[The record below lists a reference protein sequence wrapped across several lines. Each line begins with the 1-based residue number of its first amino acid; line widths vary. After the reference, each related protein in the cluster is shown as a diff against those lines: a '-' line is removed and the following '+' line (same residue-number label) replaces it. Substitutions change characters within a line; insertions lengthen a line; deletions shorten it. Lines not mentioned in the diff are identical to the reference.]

1 MESLATGSVL
11 SAADW
16 LGELQE
22 GQCLQV
28 GETLRALTLES
39 GPRIEFGAGGEV
51 CELLVCIVRGFSEC
65 KVYKQKAA
73 HSRVLRNLSIFGE
86 CSEAEITM
94 KRKCP
99 GMYWCSTWEIEA
111 GGLLV

>member
-1 MESLATGSVL
+1 MESLATWSVL

-39 GPRIEFGAGGEV
+39 GPRIEFGDGGECV
-51 CELLVCIVRGFSEC
+51 NSWLALYVVSRSVRYTNRRLLIVES
-65 KVYKQKAA
+65 
-73 HSRVLRNLSIFGE
+73 
-86 CSEAEITM
+86 
-94 KRKCP
+94 
-99 GMYWCSTWEIEA
+99 
-111 GGLLV
+111 